1 MTRQNA
7 VIERLAERIA
17 SSLSLEGAL
26 LIGSFARGDGD
37 EVSDVDVIVVVPEG
51 GFAEAWASRG
61 SLEGGEAVAA
71 WDDVDPEHDE
81 IGGHKWLTVDLVL
94 VECLLATPSSG
105 VRLSEPFALL
115 TGDPG
120 LPDKLMRREPFTRAE
135 LDEYAA
141 DRVDAGRTHA
151 IEVAYS
157 EFARTV
163 RSVRE
168 QC

>member
-1 MTRQNA
+1 M
-7 VIERLAERIA
+7 
-17 SSLSLEGAL
+17 
-26 LIGSFARGDGD
+26 
-37 EVSDVDVIVVVPEG
+37 
-51 GFAEAWASRG
+51 
-61 SLEGGEAVAA
+61 
-71 WDDVDPEHDE
+71 
-81 IGGHKWLTVDLVL
+81 
-94 VECLLATPSSG
+94 
-105 VRLSEPFALL
+105 RLSEPFALL

-120 LPDKLMRREPFTRAE
+120 LPDKLMRLEPFTRAE